1 MAGGR
6 YGLCAGK
13 TAALLY
19 LNALE
24 NAIVYKGALRMSR
37 FTLLYFITSAFSN
50 GTHRYGVPVP
60 FHSAGK
66 LCEEIN
72 LRHVYR
78 YLFVSKKYTGYITV
92 KSVGG
97 QF

>member
-24 NAIVYKGALRMSR
+24 NAIVFKGALRMSR
-37 FTLLYFITSAFSN
+37 FTLLYFITSAFSD
-50 GTHRYGVPVP
+50 GTHRYGVLVPV
-60 FHSAGK
+60 HSAGK

-72 LRHVYR
+72 LTHMYR
-78 YLFVSKKYTGYITV
+78 YHFVSKKYTSYITF
-92 KSVGG
+92 KSASD